1 MFVRLEQIAISFL
14 IVVWVRVGSPS
25 HPQAFA
31 NAQAC
36 IGTVDNRY
44 ICTDNSAKAHTHASG
59 RHSISHVKHLG
70 IEQSIIGSD
79 KEIEGIKEIIMK
91 MEEYIMNE
99 VLAKPE
105 YARVRDTW

>member
-1 MFVRLEQIAISFL
+1 
-14 IVVWVRVGSPS
+14 
-25 HPQAFA
+25 
-31 NAQAC
+31 
-36 IGTVDNRY
+36 
-44 ICTDNSAKAHTHASG
+44 
-59 RHSISHVKHLG
+59 VKHLG